1 MSALYSAVRMEI
13 VYDYPLYR
21 PPSEADST
29 IFQVTLGCSFNKCSF
44 CNMYRTKEYVE
55 RPWEEIK
62 SEIDMAA
69 KFYPDTRRIFLADGD
84 ALNLPKDRMIEI
96 LKYLWANFPSLE
108 RISCYA
114 MPMNILQKKDD
125 ELREIRA
132 AGLHMMYVGI
142 ESGNDIVLKKVTKG
156 ATHKTILQACQKL
169 KRHGYT
175 LSCMVILGLGGKTYT
190 KEHIADTAHILSESS
205 PDYVGALTLHL
216 EEGIY
221 EEFMNKFGEP
231 FLPLDD
237 LDILDELERLVIDF
251 KPKRQVIFRANHAS
265 NVYSIGG
272 TIPEDTEKLLVLI
285 NSLKSHPDMLK
296 PKYLRRF

>member
-1 MSALYSAVRMEI
+1 MEI

-55 RPWEEIK
+55 RPWDEIK

-96 LKYLWANFPSLE
+96 LKYARENFPRLE

-114 MPMNILQKKDD
+114 MPKNILQKKDD
-125 ELREIRA
+125 ELEEIRA
-132 AGLHMMYVGI
+132 AGLDMLYVGI

-156 ATHKTILQACQKL
+156 ATYKTILQACQKL
-169 KRHGYT
+169 KHHGYI

-190 KEHIADTAHILSESS
+190 KEHIADTARVLSETS
-205 PDYVGALTLHL
+205 PDYVGALTLRL
-216 EEGIY
+216 EEGIHD
-221 EEFMNKFGEP
+221 EFMRKVGEP
-231 FLPLDD
+231 FVPLDD
-237 LDILDELERLVIDF
+237 LDILDEIE
-251 KPKRQVIFRANHAS
+251 
-265 NVYSIGG
+265 
-272 TIPEDTEKLLVLI
+272 
-285 NSLKSHPDMLK
+285 
-296 PKYLRRF
+296 